1 MKKIALLTALT
12 VILGTSSAFAIC
24 NCPNPNPYA
33 YDMNRVSIA
42 RPVVVVP
49 AVQNPCCNPCC
60 GEKRPR
66 KNLSSHVFMTGQE
79 PFTRTLS
86 AISLHQWASNFIIH
100 PTAPRFWGA
109 FLSDFVQFCP
119 VSCVINYFSACEV
132 IYINFIKGF
141 S

>member
-60 GEKRPR
+60 GEK
-66 KNLSSHVFMTGQE
+66 KAEKKSF
-79 PFTRTLS
+79 FTRVYDGTRTVY
-86 AISLHQWASNFIIH
+86 QNTFGNFF
-100 PTAPRFWGA
+100 T
-109 FLSDFVQFCP
+109 SM
-119 VSCVINYFSACEV
+119 
-132 IYINFIKGF
+132 GF
-141 S
+141 